1 MNVAAS
7 GCEVLGPDDPPS
19 IEPDVNQSRWNAYH
33 DGDYHFEIN
42 RGCFCM
48 NGGSFWVQVVDS
60 EVVFAINNFSQEP
73 VSVEYLQNFETIDD
87 IFDMVRNAEKDADEL
102 VVQYS
107 EFGYPSMVT
116 IDWNVMAID
125 DEISLTVSNLIL
137 GVALI
142 D

>member
-1 MNVAAS
+1 
-7 GCEVLGPDDPPS
+7 
-19 IEPDVNQSRWNAYH
+19 
-33 DGDYHFEIN
+33 
-42 RGCFCM
+42 M